1 MTAATPKPALV
12 TPEIISQIMEYA
24 DMIDLVGWGTITIR
38 IENHR
43 VLFVIPAP
51 SMPARKPSEGPPSVK
66 VIFNG

>member
-1 MTAATPKPALV
+1 MTAATPKPALI
-12 TPEIISQIMEYA
+12 TPEIISQITEYA

-51 SMPARKPSEGPPSVK
+51 SMPARKLGSGPPSVK
-66 VIFNG
+66 TIFNG

>member
-1 MTAATPKPALV
+1 MTAATPKPALI
-12 TPEIISQIMEYA
+12 TPEIISQITEYA

-51 SMPARKPSEGPPSVK
+51 SMLARKSSEGPPSVK
-66 VIFNG
+66 TIFNG

>member
-1 MTAATPKPALV
+1 
-12 TPEIISQIMEYA
+12 
-24 DMIDLVGWGTITIR
+24 MIDLVGWGTITIR

-51 SMPARKPSEGPPSVK
+51 SLPARKNTEGPPSVK